1 MLFIYVWCWEKSAL
15 VGPSSFSSSPDDSA
29 LGTAIGQRISIV
41 KSGRVD
47 ESKERLQGTECSHS
61 WGLMRQNQ
69 GYFTSP
75 RHDIVIR
82 SHSSLIANIIGSSA
96 PELVSGQPQN
106 PKSSPV
112 DSCCEISEPQ
122 KNDQTCGFSTL
133 RTSFW
138 ANIVYYIYI
147 YIYIYVYIC
156 IYICLYIYI
165 CMYIY
170 IYVMCVRVYDQSFPW
185 SY

>member
-1 MLFIYVWCWEKSAL
+1 
-15 VGPSSFSSSPDDSA
+15 
-29 LGTAIGQRISIV
+29 
-41 KSGRVD
+41 
-47 ESKERLQGTECSHS
+47 
-61 WGLMRQNQ
+61 MRQNQ

-147 YIYIYVYIC
+147 YIYIC
-156 IYICLYIYI
+156 
-165 CMYIY
+165 IY
-170 IYVMCVRVYDQSFPW
+170 IYVYIYMYMYIYMWCVCVSMTNPSPDHIKYPTNMIPQSWVIWIWLNAKNEGFVQGFVLNMIGKKYDIVYLC
-185 SY
+185 YRLL

>member
-1 MLFIYVWCWEKSAL
+1 
-15 VGPSSFSSSPDDSA
+15 
-29 LGTAIGQRISIV
+29 
-41 KSGRVD
+41 
-47 ESKERLQGTECSHS
+47 
-61 WGLMRQNQ
+61 MRQNQ

-122 KNDQTCGFSTL
+122 KNDQRCGLSTL

-138 ANIVYYIYI
+138 ANIVYYIYMCI
-147 YIYIYVYIC
+147 YIYICLYMYICIC
-156 IYICLYIYI
+156 IYICDVCACL
-165 CMYIY
+165 
-170 IYVMCVRVYDQSFPW
+170 
-185 SY
+185 